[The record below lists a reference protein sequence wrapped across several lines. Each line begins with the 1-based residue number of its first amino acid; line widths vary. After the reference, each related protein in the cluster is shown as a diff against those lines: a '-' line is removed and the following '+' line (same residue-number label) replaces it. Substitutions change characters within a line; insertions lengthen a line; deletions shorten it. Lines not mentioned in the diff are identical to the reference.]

1 MASTLKTDNLS
12 TLSGTGEINVL
23 QSLGVNG
30 SIDFTGNL
38 LQNGQP
44 FVTLPE
50 QSIETMGAML
60 ASDGV
65 TAYWAHPNTF
75 ENNLGSTNMPP
86 TDADTGG
93 INLQNPTVPNSG
105 RLPFDGTGNWY
116 DYQGNSY
123 SINIGSEFK
132 YRSIFTHGFLMGGY
146 RGANPWR
153 TVNQTFHAT
162 DVTICR
168 GDQLDR
174 AATYVDGNFGDYNG
188 YVYGGNNGWGGNS
201 AHTSSI
207 NLHTGTGRTAGSS
220 PSYNTTDNLSL
231 IHI

>member
-75 ENNLGSTNMPP
+75 ENNAGSTNMPP

-93 INLQNPTVPNSG
+93 INLQNPTVQIVDVY
-105 RLPFDGTGNWY
+105 LLMELVTGMIIKVIVI
-116 DYQGNSY
+116 Q
-123 SINIGSEFK
+123 
-132 YRSIFTHGFLMGGY
+132 
-146 RGANPWR
+146 
-153 TVNQTFHAT
+153 
-162 DVTICR
+162 
-168 GDQLDR
+168 
-174 AATYVDGNFGDYNG
+174 
-188 YVYGGNNGWGGNS
+188 
-201 AHTSSI
+201 
-207 NLHTGTGRTAGSS
+207 
-220 PSYNTTDNLSL
+220 
-231 IHI
+231 